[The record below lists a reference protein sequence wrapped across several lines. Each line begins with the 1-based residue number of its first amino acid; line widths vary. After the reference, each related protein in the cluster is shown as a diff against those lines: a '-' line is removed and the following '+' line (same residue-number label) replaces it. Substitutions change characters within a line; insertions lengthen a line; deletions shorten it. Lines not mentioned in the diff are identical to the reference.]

1 MCKGIWMY
9 VPDPSGSRSG
19 IGYALKRAFVNK
31 EGKSQNR
38 RKGNSI
44 LCSLFNCIIC
54 EKFATCAL

>member
-1 MCKGIWMY
+1 MY
-9 VPDPSGSRSG
+9 VPDPSRSRSG

-38 RKGNSI
+38 REGNSI

-54 EKFATCAL
+54 EKFAACAL